1 MAEAVISLRQLNIT
15 FGTHT
20 VLDNIDLEILTLMF
34 TRAKRWRCLALPAP
48 AKVRCCAR

>member
-20 VLDNIDLEILTLMF
+20 VLDNIDLDVYKGETL
-34 TRAKRWRCLALPAP
+34 AVLWRCLALPAP

>member
-20 VLDNIDLEILTLMF
+20 VLDNIDLE
-34 TRAKRWRCLALPAP
+34 KRLS
-48 AKVRCCAR
+48 VCAN